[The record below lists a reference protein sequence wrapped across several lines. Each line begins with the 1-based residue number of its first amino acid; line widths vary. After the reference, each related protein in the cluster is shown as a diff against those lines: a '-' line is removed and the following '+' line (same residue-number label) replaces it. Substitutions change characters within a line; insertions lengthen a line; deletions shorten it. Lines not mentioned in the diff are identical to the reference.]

1 MAGGRTSGTA
11 TVLFTDLVG
20 STELMARLGDAA
32 FDRLRGEHFTR
43 LREAVVA
50 AGGDEVKNT
59 GDGILATFTSA
70 VDALAAAVAIQQAT
84 ERQAH
89 SADVPVAVRVG
100 LSIGE
105 VAFEEGDVFGTPVVE
120 AARLVAVAKP
130 GQILSTAVL
139 RMLAGSRA
147 GVGFTD
153 LGPLELKGLPGPVPV
168 CEVGWEPLPESM
180 PLPPLLTGGGRIF
193 VGRDDAMERLGALW
207 KEASAGERRAAL
219 VAGEP
224 GIGKTRLAS
233 ELAAQLHGER
243 ALVLAGRCDED
254 LGVPY
259 QPFVEA
265 LRHYSLHVPEL
276 RLGRFGG
283 ELTRLVPEL
292 AETVPGLAPPLRSDP
307 ETERYRLFDAVSAW
321 LADASLNSPMLLVLD
336 DVHWAAKPT
345 LLLLRHILQSSLPL
359 SLLVV
364 ATYRD
369 SEVGRG
375 HPLSDLLADLRR
387 VQGVERIH
395 LTGLDQ
401 AAVHAFVEAAA
412 GHAMSEEEEIFAR
425 TVWSET
431 EGHPFFVAEVLRH
444 LAESGAV
451 AQNEA
456 GRWHMTTDAAE
467 LGIPEGVRDVVG
479 QRLSRLSER
488 ANRALSVASVVG
500 LVFRPE
506 VLASAGDLAEGE
518 LFAALEEAVGA
529 SLLVEIA
536 GAGAQYRFSHALV
549 RATLYDELTAARRVA
564 LHRRVG
570 EAIEH
575 LYGEAV
581 DDQLPAL
588 AHHWSQAAAPAAE
601 VNRAVDYCTRAGDRA
616 LTQLAH
622 DEAAAYYR
630 QALELLGLTP
640 GHADDPRRVNLL
652 ISLGE
657 AQQRSGD
664 AAHRTTLLDAGRLA
678 QKQGDAAAMARAA
691 LANTRGTFSQL
702 GAVDV
707 ERAEALQTAVDALGG
722 AEPAVRARLLAIL
735 AVELTWSGDASRR
748 RSLGDEAL
756 SLARRHSDPVAL
768 GSVLLMRWAALWN
781 PRWAA
786 ERLELAT
793 EVRAIAESTGDP
805 SLRFWGLWRA
815 ALASMELGGGGEAEA
830 LWRAAAQQAEELGQP
845 FPRLCSRYTE
855 VALTLRSARLD
866 DAENQINELMPW
878 MRDTGQLDADILT
891 AVQTVGLRY
900 EQGRLGELAPAL
912 SEMVDQLPAVPFFR
926 AALVLAHCELGQL
939 EEARSVSAPLTGKD
953 PYGLAGDDW
962 FATPT
967 TALLAMV
974 AVELEAGDDAAALI
988 ETIAAYA
995 GQVAGYPIWLGA
1007 FSHHLARL
1015 ATLLGYFAEAE
1026 AWFLD
1031 AAATHQRLGAPGW
1044 LARTRL
1050 ECARMLVRRDR
1061 PGDAARARDMFLP
1074 ALSDARSLGLA
1085 GVERQAVALLD

>member
-1 MAGGRTSGTA
+1 M
-11 TVLFTDLVG
+11 LFTDLVG
-20 STELMARLGDAA
+20 STELMSRLGDVA
-32 FDRLRGEHFTR
+32 FDQLRGEHFAR
-43 LREAVVA
+43 MREAVTA
-50 AGGDEVKNT
+50 AGGEEIKNT
-59 GDGILATFTSA
+59 GDGILATFSSA
-70 VDALAAAVAIQQAT
+70 VDALAAAVAAQQAT
-84 ERQAH
+84 DRQAQ
-89 SADVPVAVRVG
+89 SADVPVSIRVG
-100 LSIGE
+100 MSIGE
-105 VAFEEGDVFGTPVVE
+105 VAFEDGDVFGTPVVE
-120 AARLVAVAKP
+120 AARLVAAAKP
-130 GQILSTAVL
+130 GQILATAVL

-153 LGPLELKGLPGPVPV
+153 LEPLSLKGLPEPVAV
-168 CEVGWEPLPESM
+168 CEVAWEPIAEAA

-193 VGRDDAMERLGALW
+193 VGRDDPMAILQHLW
-207 KEASAGERRAAL
+207 KEAVAGERRIAL
-219 VAGEP
+219 LAGEP

-233 ELAAQLHGER
+233 QLAAQLHGQG
-243 ALVLAGRCDED
+243 ALVLGGRCDED

-265 LRHYSLHVPEL
+265 LRYYSEHATEL

-283 ELTRLVPEL
+283 ELSRLVPEL
-292 AETVPGLAPPLRSDP
+292 ADTVPGLAPPLRSDP
-307 ETERYRLFDAVSAW
+307 ETERYRLFDAVAAW
-321 LADASLNSPMLLVLD
+321 LADACLESPMLLVLD

-359 SLLVV
+359 PLLVV

-401 AAVHAFVEAAA
+401 AAVHAFCEEAA
-412 GHAMSEEEEIFAR
+412 GHEMSEDEEIFVR

-444 LAESGAV
+444 LAESGTV

-456 GRWHMTTDAAE
+456 GRWYITTDAAE

-500 LVFRPE
+500 LVFRPD
-506 VLASAGDLAEGE
+506 VLATAGELAEDE
-518 LFAALEEAVGA
+518 LFASLEEAVGA
-529 SLLVEIA
+529 SLLVETA
-536 GAGAQYRFSHALV
+536 AAGAQYRFSHALV

-570 EAIEH
+570 EAIEA
-575 LYGEAV
+575 LYGEAD

-601 VNRAVDYCTRAGDRA
+601 VNRAIDYSTRAGHRA

-622 DEAAAYYR
+622 DEAVAYYR
-630 QALELLGLTP
+630 QALDLLGLTP
-640 GHADDPRRVNLL
+640 GHAEDPRRVDLL

-657 AQQRSGD
+657 AQRRSGD
-664 AAHRTTLLDAGRLA
+664 GAHRTTLLDAGLLA

-707 ERAEALQTAVDALGG
+707 ERVEALQAAVEALGG
-722 AEPAVRARLLAIL
+722 AEPALRARLLAIL
-735 AVELTWSGDASRR
+735 GVELTWSGDTSRR

-756 SLARRHSDPVAL
+756 ALARRHSDPLAL
-768 GSVLLMRWAALWN
+768 GSVLLMRWATLWN

-793 EVRAIAESTGDP
+793 EVRALAESTGDP
-805 SLRFWGLWRA
+805 LLRFWGLWRA
-815 ALASMELGGGGEAEA
+815 ALASMELGGGDEAEA
-830 LWRAAAQQAEELGQP
+830 LWRAAFQEAEELGQD
-845 FPRLCSRYTE
+845 FPRLCGRYTE

-866 DAENQINELMPW
+866 ATEHLIDELAPW

-891 AVQTVGLRY
+891 ATQTVGLRY
-900 EQGRLGELAPAL
+900 EQGRLGELVPSL
-912 SEMVDQLPAVPFFR
+912 GDMVDRLPAVPFFR
-926 AALVLAHCELGQL
+926 AALVAAHCELGQL
-939 EEARSVSAPLTGKD
+939 EEAQSVFAPLSGRD

-967 TALLAMV
+967 TALLATV
-974 AVELEAGDDAAALI
+974 AVDLEAREDALALVDA
-988 ETIAAYA
+988 IAPYA
-995 GQVAGYPIWLGA
+995 GQVASYPIWLGA
-1007 FSHHLARL
+1007 FSHHLGRL
-1015 ATLLGYFAEAE
+1015 ATLLGYYSDAET
-1026 AWFLD
+1026 WFFD

-1050 ECARMLVRRDR
+1050 ECARL
-1061 PGDAARARDMFLP
+1061 FLTRNTG
-1074 ALSDARSLGLA
+1074 SDAERAQSLLRAALEDARELGIA
-1085 GVERQAVALLD
+1085 GIERQAAALLT